1 MSNVTA
7 DQSSVLDHARAKHAV
22 EVVDRLLQANDE
34 EGLKKYRTVVLNA
47 GTSIRQ
53 IGLAQF
59 TAFGLSKGGEHVDV
73 LKDLY
78 DWLRQSSATNWITR
92 ERKKEERI
100 AVRRRARIDEVP
112 APALCGR
119 ARRIGSR
126 NAAVPDMAEAANR
139 RSLEGSRTTK
149 TQTT

>member
-92 ERKKEERI
+92 ERKKKSGLRY
-100 AVRRRARIDEVP
+100 AA
-112 APALCGR
+112 APEL
-119 ARRIGSR
+119 
-126 NAAVPDMAEAANR
+126 MK
-139 RSLEGSRTTK
+139 SLLQR
-149 TQTT
+149 